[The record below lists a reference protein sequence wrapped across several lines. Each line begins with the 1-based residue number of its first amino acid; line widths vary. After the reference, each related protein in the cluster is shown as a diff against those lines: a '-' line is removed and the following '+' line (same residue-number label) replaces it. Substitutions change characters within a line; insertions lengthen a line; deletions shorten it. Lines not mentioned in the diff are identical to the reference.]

1 MKLRGLLTLTVLA
14 GVLLVLA
21 TACEEQEK
29 AEPTPKAAVEA
40 RATDTPAP
48 LPTDTPLPP
57 EPTNTPVPPEPT
69 DTPLPPSPVQQE
81 QPPPSAP
88 QQANCH
94 PSYEGACLDP
104 NCSDYDCAG
113 GSGNGPCYTGRVRV
127 VGPDVYD
134 LDRDNDGIGCE

>member
-1 MKLRGLLTLTVLA
+1 MPRHVLA
-14 GVLLVLA
+14 GLVLGSLLLGLLA

-29 AEPTPKAAVEA
+29 VKPTPPTATVEA
-40 RATDTPAP
+40 KATDTPAP
-48 LPTDTPLPP
+48 LPTPPMPTDTPPPP
-57 EPTNTPVPPEPT
+57 EPTVPPPQPT
-69 DTPLPPSPVQQE
+69 E
-81 QPPPSAP
+81 AP
-88 QQANCH
+88 KQANCH

-113 GSGNGPCYTGRVRV
+113 GTGNGPCFTGRVRV